1 MLVTVETGARETM
14 LVGGPRQGEKVLVQA
29 GVSHVADEDGC
40 EYQVVGD
47 VAILETLATDQEA
60 PFRDAR

>member
-1 MLVTVETGARETM
+1 MLVGAEVGTKETM
-14 LVGGPRQGEKVLVQA
+14 LVGGPRQGERVLAPA
-29 GVSHVADEDGC
+29 GASHVADEDGC
-40 EYQVVGD
+40 EYRIVGD